1 MKARDRYTQLTRGR
15 SQFLDTAVE
24 CSRLTLPYLVQE
36 DLSSRPTHQKLHTPW
51 QSVGSKSVVNLA
63 AKLMLAL
70 LPPQTTFF
78 KLQIRDD
85 KLGEEIA
92 PEIKSELDL
101 SFSKL
106 ERMVMDYINASSD
119 RVVVH
124 QALKHLIVSGNA
136 LIFMGKDGLKNYP
149 LNRYV
154 VNRDGNG
161 NICEI
166 VTKELVS
173 RRILS
178 DDLPELLLPQPAVNP
193 PGNDGYKTGSDDQ
206 DVEVYTY
213 VRKDEPSG
221 RWIWHQEAFDKI
233 LPGSRSTAPKNASPW
248 LVLRF
253 NTVDGE
259 DYGRGRVEEFL
270 GDIRSLEGLS
280 QALVEGSAA
289 AAKVV
294 FLVSPSST
302 TKPKTIADAG
312 NGAIVQGREEDV
324 SVIQV
329 GKTADFRTAAEQ
341 MQNLEKRINDAFLVL
356 QVRQSERTTAEEVR
370 LTQMELEQ
378 QLGGLFSLLTIEFL
392 VPYLN
397 RTLHILQRTNKIPKI
412 PKDIVRPE
420 IVAGVN
426 ALGRGQD
433 QQSLVQFITTIANT
447 MGPEIMAKF
456 LDPTEYIK
464 RLAAAQGID
473 VLNLVKSPETM
484 EQEKQ
489 AQQQQL
495 MQAEMMKQAGQFAN
509 APMADPS
516 KNPSLGRSLDDGYSE
531 LTGKQNPENAKQ
543 TIPTNE
549 SEEQEALP
557 AEGFEA

>member
-1 MKARDRYTQLTRGR
+1 MNARDRYTQLTKGR

-24 CSRLTLPYLVQE
+24 CSRLTLPYLIQE

-51 QSVGSKSVVNLA
+51 QSVGAKCTVNLA

-70 LPPQTTFF
+70 LPPQTSFF

-85 KLGEEIA
+85 KLGSDIPREVR
-92 PEIKSELDL
+92 SELDL
-101 SFSKL
+101 SFSKM
-106 ERMVMDYINASSD
+106 ERMVMDYINASND

-136 LIFMGKDGLKNYP
+136 LIFMGKEGLKNYP

-154 VNRDGNG
+154 INRDGNG
-161 NICEI
+161 NVCEI

-173 RRILS
+173 RRVLGE
-178 DDLPELLLPQPAVNP
+178 DLPMPLPNS
-193 PGNDGYKTGSDDQ
+193 PGDDGYKTGSDDH

-213 VRKDEPSG
+213 VRLDENG
-221 RWIWHQEAFDKI
+221 RWIWHQEVDKMI
-233 LPGSRSTAPKNASPW
+233 LPGSRSTAPKNTSPW

-289 AAKVV
+289 ASKVV

-312 NGAIVQGREEDV
+312 NGAIVQGRPDDV
-324 SVIQV
+324 GVIQV

-341 MQNLEKRINDAFLVL
+341 MQTLERRIADAFLIL

-378 QLGGLFSLLTIEFL
+378 QLGGLFSLLTVEFL
-392 VPYLN
+392 IPYLN
-397 RTLHILQRTNKIPKI
+397 RTLHILQRNRELPKI
-412 PKDIVRPE
+412 PKDLVRPQ

-433 QQSLVQFITTIANT
+433 QQSLIMFIQTLAQT
-447 MGPEIMAKF
+447 MGPEVIGQF
-456 LDPTEYIK
+456 LDPSEFIK

-473 VLNLVKSPETM
+473 VLNLVKSAETM
-484 EQEKQ
+484 EQERE
-489 AQQQQL
+489 AAMQQQQQQIL
-495 MQAEMMKQAGQFAN
+495 MEQAGAL
-509 APMADPS
+509 AGSPMADPS
-516 KNPSLGRSLDDGYSE
+516 KNPALGRTLNDGYDQ
-531 LTGKQNPENAKQ
+531 LQANAPNE
-543 TIPTNE
+543 TIQA
-549 SEEQEALP
+549 EEGGQEAP
-557 AEGFEA
+557 PEG

>member
-15 SQFLDTAVE
+15 TQFLHTAVE

-36 DLSSRPTHQKLHTPW
+36 DLSSRPEHQKLHTPW
-51 QSVGSKSVVNLA
+51 QSVGAKATVNLA

-70 LPPQTTFF
+70 LPPQTSFF

-85 KLGEEIA
+85 KIGVEYP
-92 PEIKSELDL
+92 PEVRSELDL
-101 SFSKL
+101 SFAKM

-154 VNRDGNG
+154 INRDGNG

-166 VTKELVS
+166 VTKELIS
-173 RRILS
+173 RKILGE
-178 DDLPELLLPQPAVNP
+178 DLPVPLPNP
-193 PGNDGYKTGSDDQ
+193 PGDEGSKTGSDDQ

-213 VRKDEPSG
+213 VRYDKNG
-221 RWIWHQEAFDKI
+221 RWVWHQEAFDNI

-312 NGAIVQGREEDV
+312 NGAIVQGRPDDV
-324 SVIQV
+324 GVVQV
-329 GKTADFRTAAEQ
+329 GKTADFRTAQEQ
-341 MQNLEKRINDAFLVL
+341 MQHLEKRINDAFLVL

-378 QLGGLFSLLTIEFL
+378 QLGGLFSLLTVEFL
-392 VPYLN
+392 IPYLD
-397 RTLHILQRTNKIPKI
+397 RTLHILQRNREIPKI
-412 PKDIVRPE
+412 PKDIVHPT

-426 ALGRGQD
+426 AIGRGQD
-433 QQSLVQFITTIANT
+433 QESLVTFAQTLAQT

-456 LDPTEYIK
+456 LDPGEYVK

-473 VLNLVKSPETM
+473 VLNLVKTPETM
-484 EQEKQ
+484 AQEKQ
-489 AQQQQL
+489 AQEQQVQQQ
-495 MQAEMMKQAGQFAN
+495 MMMKQAGQFAN
-509 APMADPS
+509 SPMMDPS
-516 KNPSLGRSLDDGYSE
+516 KNEAMGEMIKEQKDQ
-531 LTGKQNPENAKQ
+531 LTNDANQGQSPPEGA
-543 TIPTNE
+543 
-549 SEEQEALP
+549 
-557 AEGFEA
+557 

>member
-1 MKARDRYTQLTRGR
+1 MKARDRYNQLTVGR
-15 SQFLDTAVE
+15 RQFLDTAVE
-24 CSRLTLPYLVQE
+24 CSRLTLPYLIQD
-36 DLSSRPTHQKLHTPW
+36 DLTSRPTHQKLFTPW

-70 LPPQTTFF
+70 IPPQTSFF
-78 KLQIRDD
+78 KFQVRDD
-85 KLGEEIA
+85 KLGEEF
-92 PEIKSELDL
+92 PREVKSELDL
-101 SFSKL
+101 SFAKM
-106 ERMVMDYINASSD
+106 ERMVMDYVNASSD

-149 LNRYV
+149 LNRFV

-161 NICEI
+161 NVVEI
-166 VTKELVS
+166 VTKELIS
-173 RRILS
+173 RKMLGMDLQVAMPNS
-178 DDLPELLLPQPAVNP
+178 PGDD
-193 PGNDGYKTGSDDQ
+193 GHKTGSDDQ

-213 VRKDEPSG
+213 VRLDNG
-221 RWIWHQEAFDKI
+221 RWVWHQEAFDKI
-233 LPGSRSTAPKNASPW
+233 LPNSRSTAPKTANPW
-248 LVLRF
+248 LCLRF
-253 NTVDGE
+253 NVVDGE

-280 QALVEGSAA
+280 QAIVEGSAA

-312 NGAIVQGREEDV
+312 NGAIVQGRPDDV
-324 SVIQV
+324 GVIQV

-341 MQNLEKRINDAFLVL
+341 MQTLERRIGEAFLVL

-378 QLGGLFSLLTIEFL
+378 QLGVLFSLLTVEFL
-392 VPYLN
+392 IPYLN
-397 RTLHILQRTNKIPKI
+397 RTLHMLQRTGQLPKI
-412 PKDIVRPE
+412 PKDVVRPQ

-433 QQSLVQFITTIANT
+433 QQSLVQFAQTLAQT
-447 MGPEIMAKF
+447 MGPEVMAKY
-456 LDPTEYIK
+456 LDPGEYVK

-473 VLNLVKSPETM
+473 VLNLVKTPETM
-484 EQEKQ
+484 QAENQKAQEQM
-489 AQQQQL
+489 QQQ
-495 MQAEMMKQAGQFAN
+495 MMLKQAGQIAGT
-509 APMADPS
+509 PMMDPS
-516 KNPSLGRSLDDGYSE
+516 KNPGMNQMIQDGYDQ
-531 LTGKQNPENAKQ
+531 LQNGNTQGEP
-543 TIPTNE
+543 PTE
-549 SEEQEALP
+549 GSEETP
-557 AEGFEA
+557 PEG